1 MLTQNLFSL
10 KWHFQVE
17 KTMNWTPSLSMAIPA
32 SLVSD
37 TPHLREKTY
46 KIGMIGRAAAIFRVE
61 EIVIYPDQPEK
72 NQRKDAK
79 LIELILSYMET
90 PQYLR
95 KRMFKLRPELRYVGV
110 LPPLRTPH
118 HPTTSLSEELEIGE
132 YREGI
137 VISSTRKGSNVYI
150 GVEKPAFIK
159 GIKLPSGKRVTVKI
173 EKLNRG
179 IEAVLAQRD
188 EIKDYWGYKVVVSE
202 RSLGGILKNW
212 DLIVATSKYGIP
224 FIRVKD
230 ELIQKWKKAKRRIVL
245 FGSPS
250 AGLYEI
256 LELEGLNLD
265 EIADFVVNTIPSQ
278 GVETVRTE
286 EAVYASLAIFNLFL
300 SSNNQV

>member
-1 MLTQNLFSL
+1 
-10 KWHFQVE
+10 
-17 KTMNWTPSLSMAIPA
+17 MNWTPSLSMAIPA

-150 GVEKPAFIK
+150 GVEKPAFIE

-179 IEAVLAQRD
+179 IEAVLVQRD